1 MGPPLFPTVFW
12 CDAPE
17 AGPIGAVS
25 LFKFRRIKHLV
36 VAAITE
42 FVVPRAAPLDE
53 RIRKEGSLTGDRGF
67 ESLYPSKR
75 LLAGRHCRLA
85 GPGRPTG
92 SSPTNPCV
100 LSTWRGPAPRQVG
113 RDGV

>member
-17 AGPIGAVS
+17 AGLIGAVS

-53 RIRKEGSLTGDRGF
+53 RIRKDGSLTGDRGF
-67 ESLYPSKR
+67 ESFSLQRRVGLWRDFIFMGK
-75 LLAGRHCRLA
+75 
-85 GPGRPTG
+85 
-92 SSPTNPCV
+92 NPDP
-100 LSTWRGPAPRQVG
+100 LSE
-113 RDGV
+113 

>member
-12 CDAPE
+12 CDTPE
-17 AGPIGAVS
+17 AGLIGAVS

-53 RIRKEGSLTGDRGF
+53 RIRKRRFSNGGPRVRILLPPA
-67 ESLYPSKR
+67 ESLSLVGLYLRGQEPR
-75 LLAGRHCRLA
+75 LSAR
-85 GPGRPTG
+85 
-92 SSPTNPCV
+92 V
-100 LSTWRGPAPRQVG
+100 STANL
-113 RDGV
+113 